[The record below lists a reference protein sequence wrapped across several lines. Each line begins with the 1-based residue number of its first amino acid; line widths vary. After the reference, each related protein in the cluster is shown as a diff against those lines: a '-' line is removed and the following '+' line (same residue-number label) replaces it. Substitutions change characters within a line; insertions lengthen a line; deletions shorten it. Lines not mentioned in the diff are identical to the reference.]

1 MSEKIQQMAESK
13 VVRWIREMLRRI
25 RADPSLLRQLYGI
38 TLVCALFLAS
48 FVIKSGLESGKYI
61 VDGSGNVTG
70 IQRRSLNSYEEYPLR
85 VRIQGKDEVLEKEVI
100 ISKRSLKEME
110 ESRNAG
116 KKDRRK
122 EVKQNREMELGRIL
136 SDIESSAG
144 KKIDFPSELSDG
156 SPITWQKGDPGR
168 SEELA
173 ILGMYCLLVGMALYS
188 RLAPRKKKKGDD
200 GLLRGLPRF
209 VNQLVMMLYAGV
221 ILSDAFDR
229 ICQSYS
235 MIPAEARSDF
245 ENEMVEL
252 YRGHRDHR
260 VSTAMLLNHFAGMH
274 NVKEMLRISTILLE
288 NERRGS
294 DVVESLS
301 RESRFLWEERKI
313 VAAEKGKAIDTK
325 MAGPLGLLLILL
337 IVVTMAPAILV
348 M

>member
-1 MSEKIQQMAESK
+1 M
-13 VVRWIREMLRRI
+13 
-25 RADPSLLRQLYGI
+25 
-38 TLVCALFLAS
+38 
-48 FVIKSGLESGKYI
+48 
-61 VDGSGNVTG
+61 
-70 IQRRSLNSYEEYPLR
+70 
-85 VRIQGKDEVLEKEVI
+85 
-100 ISKRSLKEME
+100 
-110 ESRNAG
+110 
-116 KKDRRK
+116 
-122 EVKQNREMELGRIL
+122 KQNREMELGRIL

-168 SEELA
+168 SEELT

-188 RLAPRKKKKGDD
+188 RLAPHKKKKGDD

>member
-1 MSEKIQQMAESK
+1 MSEKIKQMAESK
-13 VVRWIREMLRRI
+13 VVRWVREMLRRI
-25 RADPSLLRQLYGI
+25 RADPQLLRQLYGI

-61 VDGSGNVTG
+61 VNGDGNVTG

-85 VRIQGKDEVLEKEVI
+85 VRIQGEDEVLEKEVI
-100 ISKRSLKEME
+100 ISKRSLKDME
-110 ESRNAG
+110 ESRKAG
-116 KKDRRK
+116 KKNRRK
-122 EVKQNREMELGRIL
+122 EAKQNREMELGRIL

-173 ILGMYCLLVGMALYS
+173 ILGMYGLLVGMVLYS
-188 RLAPRKKKKGDD
+188 RLAPRKKKGDD

-252 YRGHRDHR
+252 YRSHRDHR
-260 VSTAMLLNHFAGMH
+260 VSTAMLLNRFAGMH

>member
-25 RADPSLLRQLYGI
+25 RADPPLLRQIYGI

-85 VRIQGKDEVLEKEVI
+85 VRIQGKDEVMEKEVI

-168 SEELA
+168 SEELT
-173 ILGMYCLLVGMALYS
+173 ILGMYCLLVGMVLYS
-188 RLAPRKKKKGDD
+188 RLAPRKKK
-200 GLLRGLPRF
+200 R
-209 VNQLVMMLYAGV
+209 ATT
-221 ILSDAFDR
+221 AFF
-229 ICQSYS
+229 
-235 MIPAEARSDF
+235 EDF
-245 ENEMVEL
+245 Q
-252 YRGHRDHR
+252 
-260 VSTAMLLNHFAGMH
+260 
-274 NVKEMLRISTILLE
+274 
-288 NERRGS
+288 GS
-294 DVVESLS
+294 
-301 RESRFLWEERKI
+301 
-313 VAAEKGKAIDTK
+313 
-325 MAGPLGLLLILL
+325 
-337 IVVTMAPAILV
+337 
-348 M
+348 